1 MRFEHE
7 QKGDIIVV
15 RVQETKLTSHEAP
28 DMKTALLGLII
39 GEGEQFLLN
48 LKEVEYMDSTG
59 LGAFLFGIRQAKNY
73 DKDLIFCAVQPR
85 VKNLIRIA
93 QLEDI
98 FESYDTEQQA
108 LKTLQEESENG

>member
-7 QKGDIIVV
+7 KIDDVIVV
-15 RVQETKLTSHEAP
+15 RVREKKLTSQEAP
-28 DMKTALLGLII
+28 EMKTALLGLII
-39 GEGEQFLLN
+39 GKGEQFLLN

-73 DKDLIFCAVQPR
+73 NKDLFFCAIQPR

-93 QLEDI
+93 QLENVM
-98 FESYDTEQQA
+98 ESFDTEKQA
-108 LKTLQEESENG
+108 LQELRKGMEDG